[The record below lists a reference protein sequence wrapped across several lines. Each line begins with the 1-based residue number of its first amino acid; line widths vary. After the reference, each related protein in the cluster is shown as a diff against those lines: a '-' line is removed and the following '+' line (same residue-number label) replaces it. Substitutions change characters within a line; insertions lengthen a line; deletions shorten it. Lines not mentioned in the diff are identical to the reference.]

1 MIVKNRIIRSALIYG
16 SIAAAI
22 CIIVAMLQYYG
33 LHKSPFGRYKAPA
46 FGINIIFIVVAVWTY
61 RANNGGVL
69 TFTEGFSVGFMTNLF
84 AALLTALFFFIFVQY
99 IDSQWG
105 NNQSIMLWVN
115 ENIVGIEKIKDA
127 HIKNFGLKEYED
139 LLKQAKEVPSAGF
152 VFLDELGK
160 KQICIIAVT
169 VISII
174 FRRHTFTVS

>member
-1 MIVKNRIIRSALIYG
+1 MIKNKIIRNSLIYG
-16 SIAAAI
+16 SLAAGI
-22 CIIVAMLQYYG
+22 CVFVAMLQYYG

-46 FGINIIFIVVAVWTY
+46 FGINIIFIIVAVWTY
-61 RANNGGVL
+61 RAKNGGVL
-69 TFTEGFSVGFMTNLF
+69 TFTEGFSVGFMTNFF
-84 AALLTALFFFIFVQY
+84 AALFTATFFYIFVQF

-105 NNQSIMLWVN
+105 NNQSIMLWIKENVN
-115 ENIVGIEKIKDA
+115 GIERIKDA
-127 HIKNFGLKEYED
+127 HIKSFGVKEYND
-139 LLKQAKEVPSAGF
+139 LLKQANEVPSAAY

>member
-1 MIVKNRIIRSALIYG
+1 MIKSKIIRNALIYG

-22 CIIVAMLQYYG
+22 CVFVAMLQYYG

-46 FGINIIFIVVAVWTY
+46 FGINIIFIIVAVWTY

-69 TFTEGFSVGFMTNLF
+69 TFTEGFSIGFMTNLF
-84 AALLTALFFFIFVQY
+84 AALFTALFFYVFVQF

-105 NNQSIMLWVN
+105 NNQSIILWVQ
-115 ENIVGIEKIKDA
+115 ENVAGIENIKDA
-127 HIKNFGLKEYED
+127 HIKNFGKTEYED
-139 LLKQAKEVPSAGF
+139 LLKQAKEIPSAGY

-160 KQICIIAVT
+160 KQICVIAVT